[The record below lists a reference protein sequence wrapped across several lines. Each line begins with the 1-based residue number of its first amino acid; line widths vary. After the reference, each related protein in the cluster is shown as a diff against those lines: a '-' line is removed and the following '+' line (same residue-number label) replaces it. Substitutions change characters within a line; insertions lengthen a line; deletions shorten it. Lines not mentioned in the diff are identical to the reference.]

1 MKENFAII
9 FDLDGTLA
17 NTIPSICK
25 ALADAFKNF
34 NIQPPTKESLYKS
47 AQKEEFMSMFGTT
60 EYGILKIHC
69 PEKSEE
75 LFAEYLRLY
84 ALYTSEES
92 PKAFDG
98 IIPIL
103 QKLENA
109 NIPMALVTGKSL
121 ASAYYSI
128 GKYNLDG
135 FFDYV
140 EIGGD
145 TSSVKT
151 IRIKAILERWKKPL
165 GNIYYLGD
173 SPHDVDE
180 AKAIQTAIDAV
191 TDGLVR
197 VFKGND
203 EITDLDAEIEISEGD
218 VFTFVRL
225 TMLSGRMW

>member
-34 NIQPPTKESLYKS
+34 NIQPPT
-47 AQKEEFMSMFGTT
+47 KEEFMSMFGTT

-103 QKLENA
+103 QKLKNA
-109 NIPMALVTGKSL
+109 NVPMALVTGKSL

-145 TSSVKT
+145 TGSVKT

-180 AKAIQTAIDAV
+180 AKAAGLKSLSAAWAGGVFSENIEAKKPEKVFYKVSEFDAWINQK
-191 TDGLVR
+191 LQ
-197 VFKGND
+197 
-203 EITDLDAEIEISEGD
+203 S
-218 VFTFVRL
+218 
-225 TMLSGRMW
+225 

>member
-1 MKENFAII
+1 ME
-9 FDLDGTLA
+9 
-17 NTIPSICK
+17 
-25 ALADAFKNF
+25 
-34 NIQPPTKESLYKS
+34 
-47 AQKEEFMSMFGTT
+47 MFGTT
-60 EYGILKIHC
+60 EYGILKMHC

-103 QKLENA
+103 QKLKNA
-109 NIPMALVTGKSL
+109 NVPMALVTGKSL

-145 TSSVKT
+145 TGSVKT

-180 AKAIQTAIDAV
+180 AKAA
-191 TDGLVR
+191 GLKSLSAAWAGG
-197 VFKGND
+197 VFSENIEEKNP
-203 EITDLDAEIEISEGD
+203 EKVFHKVVKSFDLVD
-218 VFTFVRL
+218 FF
-225 TMLSGRMW
+225 